1 MPFCWPGVC
10 RRPQSETDIN
20 NVLSNPLDQSQTRQ
34 TTILFQH
41 QYKTKQ
47 RPFRT
52 MTAAAAVVVVVT
64 NDMDHQD
71 EDDEVNNDDVIVNNE
86 QQQPAAEQQDQR
98 FLVVVA
104 ERDHLPT
111 FNDCYNFV
119 AQDNPSCGAVAT
131 FVGIT
136 RDHFDDRKVIRLQY
150 EGYVPMAIRVLRQLL
165 HEAIDMQHYP
175 SVQKIAVC
183 HILGDCP
190 VGQSSVI
197 IACAAPHRRDALRC
211 CEYLIDEL
219 KARVPIWKLEV
230 YQGDDTSV
238 WKENVEWHD
247 GQRRRVMVRQTN
259 AKTATPTTTAADGS
273 STATTATTADG
284 SSTTTTTTR
293 II

>member
-1 MPFCWPGVC
+1 VP
-10 RRPQSETDIN
+10 
-20 NVLSNPLDQSQTRQ
+20 NPLIFRPGGSFS
-34 TTILFQH
+34 TT
-41 QYKTKQ
+41 KPTTTKS
-47 RPFRT
+47 PFGT
-52 MTAAAAVVVVVT
+52 MAAATTVVVA
-64 NDMDHQD
+64 NDLDHQD
-71 EDDEVNNDDVIVNNE
+71 DDNEVNNDDIIVNTE
-86 QQQPAAEQQDQR
+86 PLPAAEQQDQR

-111 FNDCYNFV
+111 LDDCYNFV

-136 RDHFDDRKVIRLQY
+136 RDHFDGRSVIRLNY
-150 EGYVPMAIRVLRQLL
+150 EGYVPMAVRTLRQLL

-175 SVQKIAVC
+175 SVHKIAVC

-190 VGQSSVI
+190 VGQASVM

-230 YQGDDTSV
+230 YQDDDGDSEHDGSTSV

-247 GQRRRVMVRQTN
+247 GQRRRIMVRQT
-259 AKTATPTTTAADGS
+259 TATTTATTTTCVDVSSTTTTITTADGS
-273 STATTATTADG
+273 STATT
-284 SSTTTTTTR
+284 TTTTR
-293 II
+293 RPM